1 MTDARIIELYHLRCE
16 RAIEET
22 DKKYGPYC
30 RSIAFNVLRSHEDSE
45 ECVSDTYLRAW
56 NSMPPEK
63 PNILSAFLGK
73 ICRRL
78 SIDRWRRLSAEKR
91 GGGETSMALEEL
103 SRCIPAEGGSP
114 ADELELKELVRLY
127 ERFISALPATERK
140 VFICRYWYMDPVKD
154 IARRFGFTEAK
165 VTSMLHRTRER
176 FRALL
181 EKEGYR

>member
-1 MTDARIIELYHLRCE
+1 MTDARIIELYHLREE

-30 RSIAFNVLRSHEDSE
+30 RSISYNILSSHDDSE

-63 PNILSAFLGK
+63 PDILSAFLGK

-78 SIDRWRRLSAEKR
+78 SIDRWRKAKAEKR
-91 GGGETSMALEEL
+91 GGGESVLALEEL
-103 SRCIPAEGGSP
+103 EYCIPAGQGDP
-114 ADELELKELVRLY
+114 AEELELKELKRIY
-127 ERFISALPATERK
+127 ERFINALPTTERR
-140 VFICRYWYMDPVKD
+140 VFLCRYWYMDSVKD
-154 IARRFGFTEAK
+154 IARRFDFTESK

-176 FRALL
+176 FRAVL